1 LLNKVVSG
9 IMLTVLLISVLT
21 RVSFKNESVS
31 HIIDNRATDGRLNV
45 SDDGK
50 IPGEKY
56 YANCLSGPDGK
67 GSNRASRLL
76 GKYEANYEEFEE
88 VEIDDK
94 IVYFHQRKIDEAIVE
109 KDSMV
114 YQFDKDT
121 GELLAKRIHWRDDL
135 PEHLSDSM
143 IAKEQAESLVEGE
156 VQFSRLCIISPESDV
171 FPIKPAPRNPCWV
184 VRSIDNGN
192 LVVTIT
198 DALNGEILGYGIPPP
213 YSAFSPPALCTAFSM
228 SGPQY
233 FDPCSGVWYGW
244 YKNAEFWFNEMGYS
258 TEVVQWP
265 TEEKIKSHI
274 QSNETAMFYEIAHSG
289 GRSDQ
294 FKSGCIGGSE
304 PEYTYACEVEE
315 WIANYTKM
323 PFAFLASCFSMCN
336 TSDGSLSYAFRKGSM
351 ENTATIGYCNMS
363 DEKCFTCWIYSL
375 DWQDALF
382 DYMNQSY
389 TVKYAFDEA
398 NADYPCCTETGCI
411 RFAGDENFKVVP
423 KVKRVPAVH
432 DLAVTDVSS
441 SKTVVGQRLTL
452 NVSVCVG
459 NQGDFVETFNVTA
472 DANTTIIGTFENVT
486 LASGDAETLIFTW
499 NTTGFAKGNY
509 TINAYAWP
517 VPGETDTTDNTIVA
531 EKRVCVSI
539 PGDVDCDFHVDLY
552 DAVKLLKIYGAKKGQ
567 PEYDP
572 NCDIDGDAIIYLY
585 DAVILLTNYGRKD
598 P

>member
-1 LLNKVVSG
+1 
-9 IMLTVLLISVLT
+9 MLTILLICVLT

-50 IPGEKY
+50 IPVEKY
-56 YANCLSGPDGK
+56 YANCLGSPDEK
-67 GSNRASRLL
+67 GSTRVSCLL
-76 GKYEANYEEFEE
+76 GKYETNYEEFEE
-88 VEIDDK
+88 AEIGDK
-94 IVYFHQRKIDEAIVE
+94 IVYFCQRKIDEAIVE
-109 KDSMV
+109 KDSIV

-121 GELLAKRIHWRDDL
+121 GELLAKRMHWRNNL
-135 PEHLSDSM
+135 PEHLSHSM

-171 FPIKPAPRNPCWV
+171 FPIKPTPRNPCWI

-192 LVVTIT
+192 LVVAII
-198 DALNGEILGYGIPPP
+198 DAMNGEILGYGIPPP

-233 FDPCSGVWYGW
+233 FNPCSGIWYEW

-258 TEVVQWP
+258 TESVEWP

-294 FKSGCIGGSE
+294 FKSGCVSGSE
-304 PEYTYACEVEE
+304 PEYTYAYEVED

-351 ENTATIGYCNMS
+351 ENTVTIGYCNMS

-375 DWQDALF
+375 DWQDTLF

-389 TVKYAFDEA
+389 TVKSAYDEA

-411 RFAGDENFKVVP
+411 RFVGDENFKAVP

-432 DLAVTDVSS
+432 DLAITDVSS
-441 SKTVVGQRLTL
+441 SKTVVGQGLTL
-452 NVSVCVG
+452 NLSVCVG

-486 LASGDAETLIFTW
+486 LASGDAKTLIFAW
-499 NTTGFAKGNY
+499 NTTGWAKGNY
-509 TINAYAWP
+509 TITAEATT
-517 VPGETDTTDNTIVA
+517 VPTEIDVDDNIFVA
-531 EKRVCVSI
+531 DGCVCISML
-539 PGDVDCDFHVDLY
+539 GDVDCDGDVDLY
-552 DAVKLLKIYGAKKGQ
+552 DAVKLLVRYGAKVGS
-567 PEYDP
+567 PNYDP
-572 NCDIDGDAIIYLY
+572 NCDIDGDGIIDLY
-585 DAVILLTNYGRKD
+585 DAVRLLTNYGKKD